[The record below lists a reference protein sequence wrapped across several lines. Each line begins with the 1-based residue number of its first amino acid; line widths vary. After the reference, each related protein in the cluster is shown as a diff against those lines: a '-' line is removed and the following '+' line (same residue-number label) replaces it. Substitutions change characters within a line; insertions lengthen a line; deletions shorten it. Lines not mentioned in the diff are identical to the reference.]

1 MWRKRLGIVCV
12 ILTVAWMGVI
22 YWMSA
27 KPADE
32 SSDMSLSVGYA
43 IGSVIVE
50 NFENLPALEQYAY
63 AEQIDHPV
71 RKSAHFSEYTL
82 LGILLSA
89 DLLLLCISLPG
100 LARELLAWILGCLYA
115 CTDEA
120 HQLFVDGRSG
130 EWRDVLIDSSGVL
143 LGCVLATL
151 AFLVLRKLVRCYR
164 RRREAVQGSTG

>member
-1 MWRKRLGIVCV
+1 MWRKRLGIACV

-22 YWMSA
+22 FWMSA

-50 NFENLPALEQYAY
+50 NFENLPAPEQYAY

-71 RKSAHFSEYTL
+71 RKSAHFSEYTV
-82 LGILLSA
+82 LGIFLSA
-89 DLLLLCISLPG
+89 DLLLLCLSVPG
-100 LARELLAWILGCLYA
+100 AAREAMAWGIGTLYA

-130 EWRDVLIDSSGVL
+130 EWRDVMIDSSGVL

-151 AFLVLRKLVRCYR
+151 GFLVLRKLVRHYR
-164 RRREAVQGSTG
+164 AGRRMPAEQ

>member
-1 MWRKRLGIVCV
+1 MWRKRLGIFCIV
-12 ILTVAWMGVI
+12 LTGLWMGVI

-27 KPADE
+27 KPAEE
-32 SSDMSLSVGYA
+32 SSDMSLSVGFA

-50 NFENLPALEQYAY
+50 NFDNLPVPEQYAY

-89 DLLLLCISLPG
+89 DLLLCASLPG
-100 LARELLAWILGCLYA
+100 LAREALAWLAGTLYA

-143 LGCVLATL
+143 LGCVLAVL
-151 AFLVLRKLVRCYR
+151 AFQVLRILVRFYR
-164 RRREAVQGSTG
+164 KRRKAVREGAC